1 MTDRFPPL
9 VTQALVAAGWQPGTR
24 DDEQAKT
31 LALLLAGYA
40 TPDGQ
45 HHTIVP
51 PAVEAWAEFAGLAVP
66 AAEEGEEVAP
76 SAFVLDPLLA
86 RYSVATFAALAAAIG
101 ASLSPLGEEGGG
113 TGLLA
118 IDEEGRVFLCDHTGE
133 WFLGQRL
140 EEAITALVLGL
151 QPRRVT
157 EEGTW

>member
-1 MTDRFPPL
+1 VTDRFPPL
-9 VTQALVAAGWQPGTR
+9 VTQALVTAGWQPGTR

-31 LALLLAGYA
+31 LALLVAGYA
-40 TPDGQ
+40 TPDGR

-86 RYSVATFAALAAAIG
+86 RCTVTTLAELAAAIR
-101 ASLSPLGEEGGG
+101 APLSPLGEEGGG

-118 IDEEGRVFLCDHTGE
+118 IDDEGRVFVCDHTGE
-133 WFLGQRL
+133 WFLGASID
-140 EEAITALVLGL
+140 EAITTLVLGL
-151 QPRRVT
+151 RPRRVT
-157 EEGTW
+157 EDGRW